1 MYRLLL
7 SSSIGTGKIFTEKK
21 QHEYQK
27 PNIVDNLSVIKGM
40 VSAIIDQ

>member
-7 SSSIGTGKIFTEKK
+7 GSSIGTGKIFTEKK
-21 QHEYQK
+21 QHKYQK
-27 PNIVDNLSVIKGM
+27 PNIIDYLSVIKGK